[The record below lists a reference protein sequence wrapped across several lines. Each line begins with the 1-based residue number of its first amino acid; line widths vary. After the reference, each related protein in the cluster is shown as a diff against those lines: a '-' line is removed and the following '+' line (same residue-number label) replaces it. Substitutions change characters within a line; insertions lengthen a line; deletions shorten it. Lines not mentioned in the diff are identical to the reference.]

1 LLVNKTNNYLSSH
14 AIEPK
19 KITTYDIRNYVLALG
34 QAQKYGGVEPVN
46 GMPTILLYKLDLQ

>member
-1 LLVNKTNNYLSSH
+1 MVFLS
-14 AIEPK
+14 EGE
-19 KITTYDIRNYVLALG
+19 YVQVFPALG